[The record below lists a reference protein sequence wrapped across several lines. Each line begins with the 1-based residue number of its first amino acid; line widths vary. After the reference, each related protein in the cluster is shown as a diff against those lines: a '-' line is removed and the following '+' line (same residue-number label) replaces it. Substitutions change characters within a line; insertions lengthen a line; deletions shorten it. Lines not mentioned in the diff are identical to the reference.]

1 MTLIRLVSMIA
12 LLPAALNLSVG
23 SARATIMVPLCTGDG
38 QVHMV
43 PLPAGQPRLPG
54 QDQNTCCVKGC
65 HAGSCRK
72 KTPRDFEPAQ

>member
-1 MTLIRLVSMIA
+1 MRLIRVLSIVA
-12 LLPAALNLSVG
+12 LLPAALNLSV
-23 SARATIMVPLCTGDG
+23 SAGASIMVPLCTGDG

-54 QDQNTCCVKGC
+54 DDSGACCVKGC

-72 KTPRDFEPAQ
+72 KNLRDFEPAQ